1 MALFRDREADLDE
14 RMVEVQEDQLSVQR
28 QASLAEI
35 EADRQRQAFD
45 VGFPTPSQMKR
56 RIPLIARVSLQE
68 IPIYVR
74 AKIQLGLIRAI
85 KAGKTLDPEELAPLE
100 TLLELTVSVKGKGR
114 EEIVDISRVQP
125 KPDRKG
131 GWFRR

>member
-1 MALFRDREADLDE
+1 MAFFRNKDRDYEE
-14 RMVEVQEDQLSVQR
+14 RELETAEGMLEVQQR
-28 QASLAEI
+28 TSLTEI

-45 VGFPTPSQMKR
+45 VGFPTPSQLKP
-56 RIPLIARVSLQE
+56 RIPLIARVDARE

-74 AKIQLGLIRAI
+74 AKVQLALI
-85 KAGKTLDPEELAPLE
+85 KALKTGTTPKIDDVSPLE

-114 EEIVDISRVQP
+114 EEIVEISKVQS
-125 KPDRKG
+125 KTQKKG